1 MLYRTAAAVIV
12 GGAVVASGLTAIAAP
27 AQARIPAVHG
37 IVGRIEHAV
46 QGRDGTVTVTG
57 YAFRESRPNRHMR
70 ICIWSNHACRAS
82 VYTRIW
88 RPAVNA
94 EYGIRADHG
103 FQVVLP
109 RRVVGNWVTL
119 RDYTPNAGVVSKD
132 GISRPGSRIID
143 VARKYVGKSPYR
155 YGGASPSGFDCSG
168 YAMYVYAHANV
179 SSLPHNT
186 QQQRYS
192 AYMRKIDYRANA
204 RPGDLVFYLSGG
216 YAYHVAIYAGNGMQY
231 AATQPGQKVR
241 YQHIWSSAVEFR
253 TNWH

>member
-1 MLYRTAAAVIV
+1 MIIC
-12 GGAVVASGLTAIAAP
+12 GAVVLSGLTTIAAP
-27 AQARIPAVHG
+27 AQARIAPVHG

-46 QGRDGTVTVTG
+46 QARDGSVTVIG
-57 YAFRESRPNRHMR
+57 WAFRASRPNRHMR
-70 ICIWSNHACRAS
+70 ICIWSSHACRAR

-88 RPAVNA
+88 RPAINA

-103 FQVVLP
+103 FKVVLP
-109 RRVVGNWVTL
+109 RRVVGDWVTL
-119 RDYTPNAGVVSKD
+119 RDYTPDAGVVAKL
-132 GISRPGSRIID
+132 GISRPGARIVA
-143 VARKYVGKSPYR
+143 VARKYVGNAPYR

-168 YAMYVYAHANV
+168 YAMYVYARANV

-192 AYMRKIDYRANA
+192 AHMRKIHHRSNA

-231 AATQPGQKVR
+231 AATQPGQTIR